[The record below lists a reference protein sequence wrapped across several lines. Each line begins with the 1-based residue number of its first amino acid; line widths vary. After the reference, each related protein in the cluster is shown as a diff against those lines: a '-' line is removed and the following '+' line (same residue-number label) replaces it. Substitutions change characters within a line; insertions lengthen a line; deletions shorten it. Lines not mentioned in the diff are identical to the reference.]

1 MRAILTV
8 ITFGLL
14 ILLAI
19 LGPVDRDE
27 LDEPGGW
34 TGEVSRQ
41 NKLTLEARPA
51 KTIYAEG
58 E

>member
-8 ITFGLL
+8 VTFGLL

-41 NKLTLEARPA
+41 R